1 MHREFFV
8 VSERS
13 TRRKNELRRRVDM
26 KLLKRVLVFVVAVFM
41 VMCLASVVTAQKKSS
56 TAQRKASTA
65 RKRAADA
72 SRHSKAAAEVLRKV
86 MSVPEHEIPRDLLES
101 AEAVA
106 VCPGVLKAAFIVGG
120 RNGDCVISRRTVKR
134 QWGAPAFYNMTG
146 GSIGAQIGGSKT
158 DYVLLFMNPDA
169 LKGLMGDKFEIGGEA
184 EATAGPV
191 GRAAGASTNA
201 RLSAGILTYA
211 RSKGAFLGVALK
223 GVAIT
228 PDNDLNEA
236 FYGKKAAELITGQ
249 EDTTVPS
256 QVRDLPLALARY
268 SVRLPNR

>member
-1 MHREFFV
+1 MMKSVKLFV
-8 VSERS
+8 TS
-13 TRRKNELRRRVDM
+13 
-26 KLLKRVLVFVVAVFM
+26 VLVASAVVCATS
-41 VMCLASVVTAQKKSS
+41 A
-56 TAQRKASTA
+56 AQRKGAAPA

-72 SRHSKAAAEVLRKV
+72 ARHSKEASEVLRKI
-86 MSVPEHEIPRDLLES
+86 MSVPEREIPRDLLES

-120 RNGDCVISRRTVKR
+120 RKGDCVISRRTAKR
-134 QWGAPAFYNMTG
+134 QWSTPVFYNLAG
-146 GSIGAQIGGSKT
+146 GSVGVQVGGSKT
-158 DYVLLFMNPDA
+158 DYVLLFMNEEA

-201 RLSAGILTYA
+201 RLTAGILTYS
-211 RSKGAFLGVALK
+211 RSKGAFLGISLK

-236 FYGKKAAELITGQ
+236 FYGKKASELIESRADASPPT
-249 EDTTVPS
+249 
-256 QVRDLPLALARY
+256 QVRAFPLALARY
-268 SVRLPNR
+268 SVRLPN

>member
-1 MHREFFV
+1 
-8 VSERS
+8 
-13 TRRKNELRRRVDM
+13 
-26 KLLKRVLVFVVAVFM
+26 LVFVPAALLVV
-41 VMCLASVVTAQKKSS
+41 CLAFVPAS
-56 TAQRKASTA
+56 AQRRAGASGG
-65 RKRAADA
+65 KRAADA
-72 SRHSKAAAEVLRKV
+72 SRHSKEAAEVLRLI
-86 MSVPEHEIPRDLLES
+86 MSVPDRAIPRELLEG

-120 RNGDCVISRRTVKR
+120 RKGDCVISRRTVKR
-134 QWGAPAFYNMTG
+134 QWGTPVFYNMTG
-146 GSIGAQIGGSKT
+146 GSVGVQIGGSKT
-158 DYVLLFMNPDA
+158 DYVLLFMNEEA

-191 GRAAGASTNA
+191 GRAAAASTNA

-211 RSKGAFLGVALK
+211 RSKGAFLGVSLK

-236 FYGKKAAELITGQ
+236 FYGKKAAELVTGQ
-249 EDTTVPS
+249 ADSPVPT
-256 QVRDLPLALARY
+256 QVRALPLALARY

>member
-1 MHREFFV
+1 MRPLQRVTAFV
-8 VSERS
+8 LS
-13 TRRKNELRRRVDM
+13 
-26 KLLKRVLVFVVAVFM
+26 
-41 VMCLASVVTAQKKSS
+41 ASVVLCLSGAAW
-56 TAQRKASTA
+56 AQR
-65 RKRAADA
+65 RVVRPPKRAADA
-72 SRHSKAAAEVLRKV
+72 ARHSQEAAEVLRKI
-86 MSVPEHEIPRDLLES
+86 MSVPDKEIPRDLLES

-120 RNGDCVISRRTVKR
+120 RKGDCVISRRTLKR
-134 QWGAPAFYNMTG
+134 QWSTPVFYNLAG
-146 GSIGAQIGGSKT
+146 GSVGAQIGGSKT
-158 DYVLLFMNPDA
+158 DYVLLFMNEEA

-191 GRAAGASTNA
+191 GRAASASTNA

-236 FYGKKAAELITGQ
+236 FYGRKASELVKGR
-249 EDTTVPS
+249 EDMPVPT
-256 QVRDLPLALARY
+256 QVRALPLALARY
-268 SVRLPNR
+268 SVRLPN

>member
-1 MHREFFV
+1 M
-8 VSERS
+8 
-13 TRRKNELRRRVDM
+13 RRVN
-26 KLLKRVLVFVVAVFM
+26 RSVLTALAIATALCCAAEAVH
-41 VMCLASVVTAQKKSS
+41 AQKRR
-56 TAQRKASTA
+56 APVPQ

-72 SRHSKAAAEVLRKV
+72 ARHSNEAAEVLRKI
-86 MSVPEHEIPRDLLES
+86 MSVPEKEIPRDLLES

-120 RNGDCVISRRTVKR
+120 RKGDCVISRRTLKR
-134 QWGAPAFYNMTG
+134 QWGAPAFYNLAG
-146 GSIGAQIGGSKT
+146 GSVGAQIGGSKT
-158 DYVLLFMNPDA
+158 DYIMLFMNPEA
-169 LKGLMGDKFEIGGEA
+169 LGGLMGDKFEIGGEA

-201 RLSAGILTYA
+201 RLTAGILTYS
-211 RSKGAFLGVALK
+211 RSQGAFLGVSLK

-236 FYGKKAAELITGQ
+236 FYGRKASELLKEQ
-249 EDTTVPS
+249 EDAPVPT
-256 QVRDLPLALARY
+256 QVRALPLALARY